1 MPDWGSR
8 LGKTDGMPDNAMSPK
23 SFLHGAMR
31 EFLMAWGEKARR
43 GLAILM
49 MACFFL
55 PLAECSKKEDVPV
68 ESVGQADRQAPG
80 AHTFSTPV
88 QSRQTAPGF
97 WDSAGKERFFPAEL
111 PVSEVAFWVW
121 LGLLGGP
128 LGCAILRGFAQNSRL
143 MVLPAGVEIGLEA
156 CLLWFL
162 CGFGSMGWKICWGGM
177 LAALAAILLALAAV
191 RDLSIEMCRWWARRN
206 LEDGFHNRFS

>member
-1 MPDWGSR
+1 
-8 LGKTDGMPDNAMSPK
+8 
-23 SFLHGAMR
+23 
-31 EFLMAWGEKARR
+31 MAWIEKTRR

-68 ESVGQADRQAPG
+68 ESLGQADRQALG
-80 AHTFSTPV
+80 APVLNAPV
-88 QSRQTAPGF
+88 QRQQTAPGF
-97 WDSAGKERFFPAEL
+97 WDSAEKERFFPAEL

-121 LGLLGGP
+121 LGLLSGP

-143 MVLPAGVEIGLEA
+143 KVLPAGVEIGLEA

-162 CGFGSMGWKICWGGM
+162 CESGSTGWKICWGGM

-191 RDLSIEMCRWWARRN
+191 RDLSIEMCRWWAQRN